1 MADKRRIV
9 QTHEAPAAVGPYSQA
24 VAVDGELLFCSGQI
38 PLDPATGELI
48 DGGAGEQTTRCL
60 QNLDAVCREAG
71 SDLSHAVRVGVFCTD
86 LAGDW
91 AEVNSAY
98 EAFFEDRGTAPPAR
112 AAVGVAALPK
122 GARVEIEAVV
132 SCPP

>member
-1 MADKRRIV
+1 MPDERRII
-9 QTHEAPAAVGPYSQA
+9 QTDQAPAAVGPYSQA
-24 VAVDGELLFCSGQI
+24 LVVEAPLLFCSGQI
-38 PLDPATGELI
+38 PLDPASGELI

-71 SDLSHAVRVGVFCTD
+71 TSLASAVRVGVFCTD
-86 LAGDW
+86 LGADW
-91 AEVNSAY
+91 AEVNAAY
-98 EAFFEDRGTAPPAR
+98 ESFFSGGDPPAR

-132 SCPP
+132 ACPR

>member
-1 MADKRRIV
+1 MPDERRII
-9 QTHEAPAAVGPYSQA
+9 QTDQAPAAVGPYSQA
-24 VAVDGELLFCSGQI
+24 LVVEAPLLFCSGQI
-38 PLDPATGELI
+38 PLDPASGELI

-71 SDLSHAVRVGVFCTD
+71 TSLARAVRVGVFCTD
-86 LAGDW
+86 LGSDW
-91 AEVNSAY
+91 AEVNAAY
-98 EAFFEDRGTAPPAR
+98 ESFFSGGDPPAR

-132 SCPP
+132 ACPR